1 MNAVTSKNRMYPLL
15 ASGAFGN
22 TIAQYFSVGAW
33 RASGDSERYPTWG
46 VRTMTPGGPCRL
58 YCPTAEVEAT
68 AADFESKGHSVNI
81 SQMID
86 ATVNVTLYA
95 DVYEG
100 ERGVELHCVENP
112 GKGASWREAM
122 PRRGKRLTG
131 LAAKM
136 TLARHLNPS
145 SLADLHA
152 LLEQYPGHVVELSAC
167 DRCIGTIPGRNAV
180 VWEVRQY

>member
-1 MNAVTSKNRMYPLL
+1 MNPVTSKNRMYPLL

-22 TIAQYFSVGAW
+22 TIPQFFSVAAW

-46 VRTMTPGGPCRL
+46 VRTLSPGGPCRL
-58 YCPTAEVEAT
+58 YCPTAEVEST
-68 AADFESKGHSVNI
+68 VADYEARGHGVNI
-81 SQMID
+81 SLMID
-86 ATVNVTLYA
+86 AVCTVTLYA

-100 ERGVELHCVENP
+100 ERGVEVHCVENP
-112 GKGASWREAM
+112 GKGASWRVEM
-122 PRRGKRLTG
+122 PRNGKRLTG

-136 TLARHLNPS
+136 TLQRHLNPS
-145 SLADLHA
+145 SLADLYA

-180 VWEVRQY
+180 TWECRQY